1 MTVTVTRD
9 QEELGVKQQAVSTK
23 WKPGQSGNP
32 LGRPQGSRSKFSEAA
47 CADALADWTTHGKDT
62 LARVRQDDPST
73 YLRVLFSIIPKDIAV
88 SIEQRTGPLD
98 SQEMRSMRRLVDLIH
113 AAGATG
119 LEPEMVFAWIEDD
132 LRARLA
138 KNIPDAGQVAETVG

>member
-1 MTVTVTRD
+1 M
-9 QEELGVKQQAVSTK
+9 
-23 WKPGQSGNP
+23 
-32 LGRPQGSRSKFSEAA
+32 
-47 CADALADWTTHGKDT
+47 ADWTTHGKDT

-88 SIEQRTGPLD
+88 SIDQRTGPLD
-98 SQEMRSMRRLVDLIH
+98 SQEMRSMRRLADLIQ

-119 LEPEMVFAWIEDD
+119 LESETVFAWIEED

-138 KNIPDAGQVAETVG
+138 KTIGTDA

>member
-1 MTVTVTRD
+1 M
-9 QEELGVKQQAVSTK
+9 KQNPKSGLRP

-32 LGRPQGSRSKFSEAA
+32 LGRPQGARSKFSEAA
-47 CADALADWTTHGKDT
+47 CADALADWTAHGKKT

-73 YLRVLFSIIPKDIAV
+73 YLRVLFSIIPRDIAV
-88 SIEQRTGPLD
+88 SIEQRSGPLD
-98 SQEMRSMRRLVDLIH
+98 SQEMRSMRRLVEVIQ

-119 LEPEMVFAWIEDD
+119 IDSEMVFGWIEDD

-138 KNIPDAGQVAETVG
+138 KHVPTDGQLPEIAG